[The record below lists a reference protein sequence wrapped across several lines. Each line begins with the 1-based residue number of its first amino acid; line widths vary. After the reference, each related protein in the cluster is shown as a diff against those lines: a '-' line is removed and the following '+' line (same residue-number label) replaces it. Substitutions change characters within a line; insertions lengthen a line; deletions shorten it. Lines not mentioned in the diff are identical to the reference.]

1 MSTILRYHK
10 VVDRGRL
17 EELTETP
24 SQTEECEEVQRNC
37 RNRARYCLWK
47 RHLVRLAVS
56 IAVRI
61 SESEDK

>member
-1 MSTILRYHK
+1 MSTILRHHK

-24 SQTEECEEVQRNC
+24 SQTEECEEVQGNC
-37 RNRARYCLWK
+37 RDRARYCFWE
-47 RHLVRLAVS
+47 RHLARLAVS

-61 SESEDK
+61 SESEE